1 MALVPNI
8 GVLREDTNIQSI
20 AIPAPLHL
28 IHQRLPI
35 ALYLSPGPATSEGF
49 SWNMWLGLTL
59 PSHSCLSGFLFLPQV
74 VPRFLLLLSL
84 LHSLP
89 SMNAIVAITSGEV
102 SRGNTHYGGGVP
114 QGPGRAHRC
123 SRGYHSLYVC
133 EGHSHCGARLCE
145 CTDSK
150 VR

>member
-28 IHQRLPI
+28 IHQRP
-35 ALYLSPGPATSEGF
+35 LSTTSEGF
-49 SWNMWLGLTL
+49 SWSIWLGLTL

-89 SMNAIVAITSGEV
+89 STSAIVAITSGEASWGTRIMV
-102 SRGNTHYGGGVP
+102 VGFHRVLAGLTG
-114 QGPGRAHRC
+114 AHGATIHC
-123 SRGYHSLYVC
+123 VF
-133 EGHSHCGARLCE
+133 EGHSHCGARICE
-145 CTDSK
+145 CRDSR